1 MFWREVRFDGRGD
14 AHMAGGNFKI
24 KALPKEDFASVVL
37 DHSVLMNCDT
47 PANHFNNYFITHLV
61 NELSEMWIKA
71 HYSSLHSESLN
82 Q

>member
-1 MFWREVRFDGRGD
+1 
-14 AHMAGGNFKI
+14 MAGGNFKI

-61 NELSEMWIKA
+61 NELSQM
-71 HYSSLHSESLN
+71 
-82 Q
+82 